1 MPRPR
6 GWHLKRLWCE
16 IPHVPTRNRRLRFKS
31 LLLRSPISQNCSR
44 GVTTRENFHLALT
57 PLAFTAG
64 RGWKSLLALKRLIV
78 SCCEVEAE
86 KRVLGRG
93 GIMVNEVFF
102 IVLLILNMLK
112 GH

>member
-1 MPRPR
+1 MEV
-6 GWHLKRLWCE
+6 K
-16 IPHVPTRNRRLRFKS
+16 TK
-31 LLLRSPISQNCSR
+31 
-44 GVTTRENFHLALT
+44 ENFRLPLT
-57 PLAFTAG
+57 RLAFAAG
-64 RGWKSLLALKRLIV
+64 MCWDSLLALKRLIV

-86 KRVLGRG
+86 KRVLCRG